1 MQVIKIQGVTLMVSE
16 GATVQFDIDG
26 SVMIQNPI
34 PVKRKVNR
42 VKVNKVQGSTK
53 VIDCTERGTIRSAIV
68 AHFRKFGDSRD
79 IIVNSSKTVRTAFN
93 DSGKKCSIQH
103 LEKMKDGKE
112 KIRVTQI
119 S

>member
-16 GATVQFDIDG
+16 GSTVQFDNDG
-26 SVMIQNPI
+26 SVMIQNSV

-42 VKVNKVQGSTK
+42 IKVKKVQGSSK
-53 VIDCTERGTIRSAIV
+53 VLDCTERGTIRSAIL
-68 AHFRKFGDSRD
+68 AHFKNFGDSRD

-93 DSGKKCSIQH
+93 DFGKKCNIQH
-103 LEKMKDGKE
+103 LENMKDGKE
-112 KIRVTQI
+112 KVRVTLI